1 MATGVLMT
9 SAGLLAANVT
19 DVNETHAGVSLW
31 KPAASS
37 ATGPP
42 EAVTVATIKRPW
54 SSESPSAWPAALY
67 DAFHALYTS
76 HLEQSTMTDGDS
88 TILNASQLFHAVY
101 GQAVMAQCATTIA
114 DQLLLVQ
121 HNTATGPVVEAV
133 THTDI
138 AADTVQHVYQRSGH
152 IEDQVLDAQRKSA
165 QQQAS
170 LAVKLERLHTVSD
183 EVVEGNVG
191 MAALRSHSILVP
203 PSRVTAPQAYE
214 DLSLPL
220 CSCTECQIQIQVR
233 LKKLCHAQTVSAQ
246 KRASLATKLAQLQR
260 ISHRTLHD
268 VVRAEDSNPPDA
280 TASSTSALDRPRGTK
295 RKRPGLYSTGP
306 WPSEMT

>member
-1 MATGVLMT
+1 MKALLNVTWWIMTVLAATSATVSLPHFGGAGPQVDDVRVVLTSTGWFEVMATGVLMT
-9 SAGLLAANVT
+9 SADLLTANVT

-37 ATGPP
+37 TTGPP

-76 HLEQSTMTDGDS
+76 RLEQSTMTDGDS

-101 GQAVMAQCATTIA
+101 GQAVVAQCATTIT

-138 AADTVQHVYQRSGH
+138 AADTVQHVYQMSGH
-152 IEDQVLDAQRKSA
+152 IEVADSRRSSWWADCKFFVLAR
-165 QQQAS
+165 
-170 LAVKLERLHTVSD
+170 R
-183 EVVEGNVG
+183 
-191 MAALRSHSILVP
+191 R
-203 PSRVTAPQAYE
+203 
-214 DLSLPL
+214 DLS
-220 CSCTECQIQIQVR
+220 EM
-233 LKKLCHAQTVSAQ
+233 
-246 KRASLATKLAQLQR
+246 
-260 ISHRTLHD
+260 
-268 VVRAEDSNPPDA
+268 
-280 TASSTSALDRPRGTK
+280 
-295 RKRPGLYSTGP
+295 STGRWSLTLASRLGP
-306 WPSEMT
+306 HNG